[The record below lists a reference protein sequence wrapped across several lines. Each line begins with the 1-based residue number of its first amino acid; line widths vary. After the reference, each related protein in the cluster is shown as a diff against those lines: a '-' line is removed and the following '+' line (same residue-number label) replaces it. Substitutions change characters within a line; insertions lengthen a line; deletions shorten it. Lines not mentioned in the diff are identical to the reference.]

1 MYRPGT
7 NVLNDEPLLDENIRQ
22 TVMDAW
28 MVEAPARAA
37 ANESQ
42 PRIQVSVLVTS
53 DISDVVT
60 ESSSRDV
67 DRSHYPGT
75 HNGSPRTIR
84 TTKSTAENQ

>member
-67 DRSHYPGT
+67 AT
-75 HNGSPRTIR
+75 HSKFLWSKLLGY
-84 TTKSTAENQ
+84 TT